1 MIEISTDLRVVIED
15 HALQRVPVEERK
27 NWQNLSWNTMG
38 IVSTLIQL
46 LVGGVVTFTAGI
58 RVGIIAAIL
67 VTIIGAVLGW
77 LVGHISFKQGL
88 SSTVIARY
96 HGFGTMGSLL
106 ASGIYGFMIIGML
119 ALENALLY
127 EGILFY
133 FGLQHSLTN
142 SVLIYGALSLTW
154 ILLATFGIK
163 LVTRVSSV
171 MTILFLIVLVYM
183 VFISTSHSGMTW
195 TQILT
200 HGAIFPGGTSSSH
213 FIIAVNLLIGSA
225 GALAL
230 VDADYGRYAKSSR
243 DVFIMALLGNI
254 MMDILMFLAGAIL
267 IFVGFETVQQ
277 YYINSGMSQADASN
291 AALNNVGA
299 TFIILGGLTG
309 TVLMMLAQGKAQ
321 VLNTYSSSLALSNLF
336 DTLKWRPGRLF
347 MVVISNIVGLL
358 MIAGNILGLINSWL
372 TVLGVMTTCLAVIM
386 IADFFIVQKQTTNFD
401 SLQGEAVNWAGVFTL
416 VGGSVLAMLLQG
428 IIPIAFVTS
437 TILSLIFYPM
447 LRIYVFKP
455 RTGYTDSILRTKK
468 M

>member
-1 MIEISTDLRVVIED
+1 MIQISTDLRNVIED

-27 NWQNLSWNTMG
+27 SWQNLSWNTMG
-38 IVSTLIQL
+38 IVSTLVQL

-58 RVGIIAAIL
+58 WVGLIAAIL

-77 LVGHISFKQGL
+77 LVGHISFKEGL

-96 HGFGTMGSLL
+96 HGLGTMGSLL

-133 FGLQHSLTN
+133 FKLQNNVTN
-142 SVLIYGALSLTW
+142 AILIYGVLSLVW
-154 ILLATFGIK
+154 IFFATFGIK
-163 LVTRVSSV
+163 LVTRVSSI

-183 VFISTSHSGMTW
+183 VFTSTSHSGMTL

-200 HGAIFPGGTSSSH
+200 HGAIFPGGTTSSH
-213 FIIAVNLLIGSA
+213 FVTAVNLLIGSA

-254 MMDILMFLAGAIL
+254 MMDILMFLTGAIL

-277 YYINSGMSQADASN
+277 YYINSGMSQADAAN

-299 TFIILGGLTG
+299 TFIILGGLAG
-309 TVLMMLAQGKAQ
+309 TLLMLLAQAKAQ

-336 DTLKWRPGRLF
+336 DTLKWRPGRLI
-347 MVVISNIVGLL
+347 MVVMSNIVGLL

-372 TVLGVMTTCLAVIM
+372 TVLGVMTTCLAVTM
-386 IADFFIVQKQTTNFD
+386 VADYFIVQKQTTNFD
-401 SLQGEAVNWAGVFTL
+401 SLQGEAVNWAGVITL
-416 VGGSVLAMLLQG
+416 IVSSVLAMLLQG

-437 TILSLIFYPM
+437 TILSLIFYPL

-455 RTGYTDSILRTKK
+455 HTGYTDSILRTKK

>member
-1 MIEISTDLRVVIED
+1 MVSTNLKNVIED
-15 HALQRVPVEERK
+15 HALQRVPDEERK
-27 NWQNLSWNTMG
+27 SWRNLSWNTMG
-38 IVSTLIQL
+38 IVSTLVQL

-58 RVGIIAAIL
+58 WVGIIAAIM
-67 VTIIGAVLGW
+67 VTIIGALLGW
-77 LVGHISFKQGL
+77 LVGHISFKEGL

-96 HGFGTMGSLL
+96 HGLGTMGSLL

-133 FGLQHSLTN
+133 LKLPNNVTN
-142 SVLIYGALSLTW
+142 AVLIYGALSLVW
-154 ILLATFGIK
+154 IILATFGIK

-171 MTILFLIVLVYM
+171 LTILFLIVLVYM
-183 VFISTSHSGMTW
+183 VFISTSQTGLTW

-200 HGAIFPGGTSSSH
+200 HGAIFPGGTTSSH
-213 FIIAVNLLIGSA
+213 FVIAVNMLIGSA

-254 MMDILMFLAGAIL
+254 MMDIIMFLTGAIL

-277 YYINSGMSQADASN
+277 YYINSGMSQADAAN

-299 TFIILGGLTG
+299 TFIILGGLAG
-309 TVLMMLAQGKAQ
+309 TLLMLLAQAKAQ

-386 IADFFIVQKQTTNFD
+386 VADYFIVQKQTTNID
-401 SLQGEAVNWAGVFTL
+401 SLQGEAFNWAGVITL
-416 VGGSVLAMLLQG
+416 VVGSVLAMLLQG

-437 TILSLIFYPM
+437 TIISLIFYPI

-455 RTGYTDSILRTKK
+455 QTGYTDSILRNKG

>member
-1 MIEISTDLRVVIED
+1 MSTNLKNVIED
-15 HALQRVPVEERK
+15 HALQRVPDEERK
-27 NWQNLSWNTMG
+27 SWRNLSWNTMG
-38 IVSTLIQL
+38 IVSTLVQL
-46 LVGGVVTFTAGI
+46 LVGGVVTFTAGMW
-58 RVGIIAAIL
+58 VGLIAAIM
-67 VTIIGAVLGW
+67 VTIIGALLGW
-77 LVGHISFKQGL
+77 LVGHISFKEGL

-96 HGFGTMGSLL
+96 HGLGTMGSLL

-133 FGLQHSLTN
+133 LKLQNNITN
-142 SVLIYGALSLTW
+142 AVLIYGVLSLVW
-154 ILLATFGIK
+154 IFLATFGIK

-171 MTILFLIVLVYM
+171 LTILFLIVLVYM
-183 VFISTSHSGMTW
+183 VFISTSHTGMTW

-200 HGAIFPGGTSSSH
+200 HGAIFPGGTTSSH
-213 FIIAVNLLIGSA
+213 FVVAVNMLIGSA

-254 MMDILMFLAGAIL
+254 MMDILMFLTGSIL

-277 YYINSGMSQADASN
+277 YYINGGMSPTDAAS

-299 TFIILGGLTG
+299 TFIILGGLAG
-309 TVLMMLAQGKAQ
+309 TLLMLLAQAKAQ

-347 MVVISNIVGLL
+347 MVVLSNIVGML

-386 IADFFIVQKQTTNFD
+386 VADYFIVQKQTKNID
-401 SLQGEAVNWAGVFTL
+401 SLQGEAFNWAGVITL
-416 VGGSVLAMLLQG
+416 VVGSVLAMLLQG

-437 TILSLIFYPM
+437 TIISLIFYPI

-455 RTGYTDSILRTKK
+455 QTGYTDSILRNKG